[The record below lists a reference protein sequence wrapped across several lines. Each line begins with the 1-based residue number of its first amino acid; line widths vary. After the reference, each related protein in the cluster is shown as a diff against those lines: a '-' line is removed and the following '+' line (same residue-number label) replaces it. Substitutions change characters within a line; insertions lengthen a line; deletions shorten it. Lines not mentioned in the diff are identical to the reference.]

1 VHGLNTVLLNS
12 ASFYDS
18 ENPNIITKML
28 PIHYLLEGQASQ
40 GLATED
46 GQIGNI
52 ITANSIPGS
61 AKIGSAQYMTAFL
74 FIWAKFFDE
83 IKIFIDHF
91 ADVLHPDYD
100 DAETVAAK
108 FLPFVANYYGVQLPA
123 IFPDTDPTQFIAGEN
138 IQDSY
143 SRSLRSLFYIQTE
156 IWRRILINLNEIT
169 RSKGTVH
176 SVKAII
182 RAAGINPDSLM
193 AIREYGGPT
202 KRALVGLRQTSTEV
216 ANSLEFSGS
225 LAKVLPGTLS
235 AQGISPNKPFIMS
248 APLSSSRVEVG
259 FPEPVGTFVHKRQ
272 FHPHGISDNRGDGML
287 TSGSFTYEA
296 IYQFPKSI
304 RNHFQVQSLARL
316 HVTGADDPSNSQ
328 SILANLTVV
337 SGTENSLTSS
347 GSTLKLF
354 VRSSDNGGNTLN
366 LFLTGVNIFDGN
378 LWNVSFGRERSDQK
392 KITAGNYYLADKVST
407 AGSSSYF
414 LRCARNAFG
423 EVKQIFT
430 TSSFFM
436 EAPDTD
442 EDMFEVYNSLFN
454 THGAFVVI
462 GSQSIGGTAEELFL
476 NDAINVADQ
485 ARATNFDGQV
495 SQIRF
500 WSRALEESS
509 WLEHVRNFKSLG
521 VDDPLIHFNFDTKP
535 TGSFGRLRM
544 DLSIDQEV
552 TAANLHYN
560 KNFRSQVGE
569 IVLNDFSQNSFYA
582 TGSGFESAK
591 IVIVPETFYFSHLS
605 PKFDIAQ
612 TDNKIRI
619 RSYET
624 ARLVKENIYATA
636 APSYEVLRS
645 EEPNDDTRF
654 SIDFSSV
661 KALDDDIMNIFGTLE
676 FFDDALGRPNLL
688 FDDFYP
694 DMDQLRKIYF
704 DRLTGVPDYQIFFK
718 MYKWFNG
725 AMGSIITQLIPRKT
739 KFLGINFVIESHV
752 LERNRFR
759 YLFDDIYLK
768 ALDRN
773 TERGNLL
780 LSQIVGTMKKF

>member
-1 VHGLNTVLLNS
+1 MNPFSFEFLLRPVPAQNEHQVIFQKRDALDRTVSLFLSGTTSERSSNIIFTIASGSGKLIASASIEKGKFSHICTTYDRGDTNKLKIFVSESLVSTSSRAFEFGSLSFNRPPLFIGSGSNISIPSRFGLGSTLTPIQTLSGALDEFRVFHSIRTIEQQQQDARKDIYASDDLKLYFKFNEPSGSFNIESVVLDSSGNSLHSKISNFSSEMRNTASIANPMTEENIKRCPVLFPSFGDVSGFNTVLLNS

-225 LAKVLPGTLS
+225 LAKVSPGTLS
-235 AQGISPNKPFIMS
+235 SQGISPNKPFIMS

-304 RNHFQVQSLARL
+304 RNHFQVQSLIRL
-316 HVTGADDPSNSQ
+316 HVTGAAAPASTQ
-328 SILANLTVV
+328 GVVANLTVV
-337 SGTENSLTSS
+337 SGTQNSLTSS
-347 GSTLKLF
+347 GSTLRL
-354 VRSSDNGGNTLN
+354 L
-366 LFLTGVNIFDGN
+366 
-378 LWNVSFGRERSDQK
+378 Q
-392 KITAGNYYLADKVST
+392 
-407 AGSSSYF
+407 
-414 LRCARNAFG
+414 
-423 EVKQIFT
+423 
-430 TSSFFM
+430 
-436 EAPDTD
+436 
-442 EDMFEVYNSLFN
+442 MF
-454 THGAFVVI
+454 
-462 GSQSIGGTAEELFL
+462 
-476 NDAINVADQ
+476 
-485 ARATNFDGQV
+485 
-495 SQIRF
+495 
-500 WSRALEESS
+500 
-509 WLEHVRNFKSLG
+509 
-521 VDDPLIHFNFDTKP
+521 
-535 TGSFGRLRM
+535 
-544 DLSIDQEV
+544 
-552 TAANLHYN
+552 
-560 KNFRSQVGE
+560 
-569 IVLNDFSQNSFYA
+569 
-582 TGSGFESAK
+582 
-591 IVIVPETFYFSHLS
+591 
-605 PKFDIAQ
+605 
-612 TDNKIRI
+612 
-619 RSYET
+619 
-624 ARLVKENIYATA
+624 
-636 APSYEVLRS
+636 
-645 EEPNDDTRF
+645 
-654 SIDFSSV
+654 
-661 KALDDDIMNIFGTLE
+661 
-676 FFDDALGRPNLL
+676 
-688 FDDFYP
+688 
-694 DMDQLRKIYF
+694 
-704 DRLTGVPDYQIFFK
+704 
-718 MYKWFNG
+718 
-725 AMGSIITQLIPRKT
+725 
-739 KFLGINFVIESHV
+739 
-752 LERNRFR
+752 
-759 YLFDDIYLK
+759 
-768 ALDRN
+768 
-773 TERGNLL
+773 LL
-780 LSQIVGTMKKF
+780 LN